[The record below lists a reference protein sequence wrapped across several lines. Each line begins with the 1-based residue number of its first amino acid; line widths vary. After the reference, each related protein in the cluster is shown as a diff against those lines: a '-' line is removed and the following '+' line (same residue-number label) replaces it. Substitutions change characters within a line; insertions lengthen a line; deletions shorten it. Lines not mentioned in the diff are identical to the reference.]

1 MRFRGRGFTE
11 TCCTPVYAHYV
22 FAGKSQKTVRLGVPT
37 GPCGLFSIK
46 RKQFPFKNSP
56 RRGVW
61 TIQFDQERVYNPKA
75 AVQLPAHRPRPQG
88 GQAAAGSGS
97 LTAVRVKRRPSPSG
111 STSTSIRSP
120 LAKSPLSR
128 ASASGSTSRLEITRF
143 SGRAPYAGS

>member
-1 MRFRGRGFTE
+1 M
-11 TCCTPVYAHYV
+11 

-37 GPCGLFSIK
+37 GPCGLFSVK

-61 TIQFDQERVYNPKA
+61 TIQFDQVRAYNPKA
-75 AVQLPAHRPRPQG
+75 AVALPADRPRRQSD
-88 GQAAAGSGS
+88 QAAAGSGS
-97 LTAVRVKRRPSPSG
+97 LTAGPREAQASPSG

-120 LAKSPLSR
+120 LANSPLSS

-143 SGRAPYAGS
+143 SGRAP